1 MADKQRVFTVE
12 HLPADGL
19 AAGAAFF
26 AEHLAGARAVIEE
39 PDVEALAIVL
49 PPADPDHTDWRR
61 SVARDLARAYTPKRV
76 NVVAGE
82 EGAELD
88 ALLAYL
94 GNAPGVTGHYC
105 EVHDQGI

>member
-1 MADKQRVFTVE
+1 MAAMQRVFTVE

-26 AEHLAGARAVIEE
+26 AEYLDDARDMIEQADVGAI
-39 PDVEALAIVL
+39 AIVL
-49 PPADPDHTDWRR
+49 PPAGPDHTDWRKAL
-61 SVARDLARAYTPKRV
+61 ARDLARAHTPKRV

>member
-1 MADKQRVFTVE
+1 MVAMQRVFTVE

-26 AEHLAGARAVIEE
+26 AEYLDDARAMIERAGV
-39 PDVEALAIVL
+39 DAIAIVL
-49 PPADPDHTDWRR
+49 PPAGPDHSDWRTAA
-61 SVARDLARAYTPKRV
+61 ARDLARKYTPKRV
-76 NVVAGE
+76 NVVAGVQ
-82 EGAELD
+82 GAQLD

>member
-1 MADKQRVFTVE
+1 MADEQRVFTVE

-19 AAGAAFF
+19 AAWAAFF

-39 PDVEALAIVL
+39 PDVDALAIVL
-49 PPADPDHTDWRR
+49 PPAGPDHTDWRR
-61 SVARDLARAYTPKRV
+61 AVARDLARAYTPKRV